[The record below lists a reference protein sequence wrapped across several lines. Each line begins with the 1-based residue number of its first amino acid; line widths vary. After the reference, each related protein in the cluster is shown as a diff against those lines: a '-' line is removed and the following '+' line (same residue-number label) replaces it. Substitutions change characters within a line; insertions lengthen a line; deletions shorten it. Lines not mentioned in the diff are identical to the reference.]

1 MRAGAGGSEAGGA
14 IRVGALP
21 RHPPLLR
28 SPLLTLEPLRADHL
42 PVLFAGLSDPALYR
56 CLADRPP
63 ASPDELSDRVGGSGR
78 SPDGADLWC
87 SWMVRQNH
95 DDAYAGTVQATVE
108 QAGQESSTGLI
119 GIMIFPPFWRRGIA
133 TEAVSCLLD
142 CLFERY
148 RCAVAAALV
157 DTRNA
162 ASLALFARLGFG
174 TVRLILDADFFDGQ
188 ISHEVELALPR
199 AAWRTP
205 HGTR

>member
-1 MRAGAGGSEAGGA
+1 MS
-14 IRVGALP
+14 ALP
-21 RHPPLLR
+21 RCPPLLR
-28 SPLLTLEPLRADHL
+28 STRLTLEPLQADHL
-42 PVLFAGLSDPALYR
+42 PALFAGLSDPALYR

-87 SWMVRQNH
+87 SWMIRQNH

-119 GIMIFPPFWRRGIA
+119 GIMIFPDFWRRGIA
-133 TEAVSCLLD
+133 TEALSCLLD

-148 RCAVAAALV
+148 GCAVAAALV
-157 DTRNA
+157 DTRNT
-162 ASLALFARLGFG
+162 ASLALFDRLGFG
-174 TVRLILDADFFDGQ
+174 TVRIILDADFFDGQ

-205 HGTR
+205 RGIG